1 MATMALKARTLIPL
15 TLGAA
20 LVLGLGWV
28 AFRTDPVPV
37 DLHRVVRAPMQ
48 VTVDADARTRIAEIY
63 EVAAPISGIAQRSP
77 VREGDPVVAGQTVV
91 ASVEPAASSLLDARS
106 RIQAEASI
114 REAEAALYVARSQ
127 LDQAEEEVTYAR
139 SDYQRTKTL
148 VDRGVASVARLE
160 AAEQRLATAQAGAE
174 AALSNLER
182 ANSALD
188 RARAALIEPG
198 DDDSAAA
205 ACCVRLTAP
214 IDGRVLSVDTI
225 SERPVTAGTRLVSV
239 GRPDA
244 LEIVADLLST
254 DAVRLSPGARAHVER
269 WGGPIPL
276 AATLTKIEPSGYTKV
291 SALGIEEQRVDAI
304 FSIDTPVADRA
315 ALGDGFSVFLRII
328 EWQQDDV
335 LQVPLGAMFRRGQD
349 WAVFVAA
356 PDGTARLQ
364 VIDIGRRNDLSA
376 QVLSG
381 LVEGQ
386 QVITH
391 PSDAISDGVRIV
403 QRAAP

>member
-1 MATMALKARTLIPL
+1 MALKARTGL
-15 TLGAA
+15 TVALGAA
-20 LVLGLGWV
+20 LALGLGWV

-37 DLHRVVRAPMQ
+37 DLHPVARAPMQ

-77 VREGDPVVAGQTVV
+77 VREGDPVIAGETVV
-91 ASVEPAASSLLDARS
+91 AIVEPAASSLLDARS
-106 RIQAEASI
+106 RIQAEASV

-127 LDQAEEEVTYAR
+127 LDQAEEEVSFAR

-160 AAEQRLATAQAGAE
+160 TAEQRLATAQAGAE

-198 DDDSAAA
+198 ADDSPAAS
-205 ACCVRLTAP
+205 CCVRLTAP
-214 IDGRVLSVDTI
+214 IDGRVLTVETV
-225 SERPVTAGTRLVSV
+225 SERPVTAGARLVSV
-239 GRPDA
+239 GRPDD

-254 DAVRLSPGARAHVER
+254 DAVRLSAGMHAEVER
-269 WGGPIPL
+269 WGGPGTL

-304 FSIDTPVADRA
+304 FSIDTPIAERS
-315 ALGDGFSVFLRII
+315 ALGDGFSVFLRIV
-328 EWQQDDV
+328 EWEAPDV

-364 VIDIGRRNDLSA
+364 VIEIGRRNDLSA

-391 PSDAISDGVRIV
+391 PSDAIFDGVPIV

>member
-1 MATMALKARTLIPL
+1 MALKARTVLTA

-20 LVLGLGWV
+20 LVLGLAWV

-37 DLHRVVRAPMQ
+37 DLHRVARAPMA

-63 EVAAPISGIAQRSP
+63 EVAAPIAGIAQRSP
-77 VREGDPVVAGQTVV
+77 VREGDPVIAGQTVV
-91 ASVEPAASSLLDARS
+91 AIVEPAASSLLDARS
-106 RIQAEASI
+106 RLQAEASV

-127 LDQAEEEVTYAR
+127 LDQAEEEVTFAQ
-139 SDYQRTKTL
+139 SDYRRTKTL

-188 RARAALIEPG
+188 RVRAALIEPG
-198 DDDSAAA
+198 SDDAGAAS
-205 ACCVRLTAP
+205 CCVRLTAP
-214 IDGRVLSVDTI
+214 IDGRVLSVETI
-225 SERPVTAGTRLVSV
+225 SERPVSAGTPLVSV
-239 GRPDA
+239 GRPDD

-254 DAVRLSPGARAHVER
+254 DAVRLTAGMRAHVER
-269 WGGPIPL
+269 WGGPGTL
-276 AATLTKIEPSGYTKV
+276 AATLTRIEPSGYTKV

-304 FSIDTPVADRA
+304 FSIDTPIAERS
-315 ALGDGFSVFLRII
+315 ALGDGFSVFLRIV
-328 EWQQDDV
+328 EWQRDDV
-335 LQVPLGAMFRRGQD
+335 LQVPLGAMFRQGAG

-364 VIDIGRRNDLSA
+364 PIEIGRRNDQSA

-381 LVEGQ
+381 LSEGQ
-386 QVITH
+386 EVITH
-391 PSDAISDGVRIV
+391 PSDAILDGVPIV
-403 QRAAP
+403 RRDAP